1 MKLLI
6 HSYACGL
13 NKNKEN
19 KMNKKIELGQ
29 INTLKIIRDTDFGFF
44 LMPSDSKEEIMARSE
59 TEEYEVLLP
68 NAYINDDMQ
77 LGDEIEVFIYR
88 DSEDRITATTQMPK
102 ALVNEFAFVKVVDS
116 TSFGSFVDIGLS
128 KDLLVPRNRQ
138 KTQFNVGEMRI
149 IRIVEDVETNRLI
162 GIEKITSFLNN
173 RTEYLKQN
181 DEVKVMVMALT
192 PMGYK
197 VIVDNKHEGMI
208 FKNECF
214 TKLYVGDIKKAYI
227 KNIRKDGKLDISL
240 QLIGKDKNKD
250 ASCQIIVDL
259 LKEYN
264 NFLPFN
270 SKSDAIEI
278 SNRFGLS
285 KKVFKA
291 SLVTLIKDEIITSND
306 RGIELINV

>member
-1 MKLLI
+1 
-6 HSYACGL
+6 
-13 NKNKEN
+13 
-19 KMNKKIELGQ
+19 MNKRILLGE
-29 INTLKIIRDTDFGFF
+29 INTLRIIRDTDHGFF

-77 LGDEIEVFIYR
+77 IDDEIEVFIYR
-88 DSEDRITATTQMPK
+88 DSEDRIIATTEHPL
-102 ALVNEFAFVKVVDS
+102 ALVNEFAFVKVVDVAP
-116 TSFGSFVDIGLS
+116 FGAFVDIGLQ

-138 KTQFNVGEMRI
+138 KTPFAKDEQRI
-149 IRIVEDVETNRLI
+149 IRIVEDEETNRLI
-162 GIEKITSFLNN
+162 GVEKITSFLNN
-173 RTEYLKQN
+173 NTKYLKQN
-181 DEVKVMVMALT
+181 DVVKVMVIAYT

-197 VIVDNKHEGMI
+197 VVIDNKHEGMI

-240 QLIGKDKNKD
+240 QLIGKSKNVD
-250 ASCQIIVDL
+250 ASCQIIIDL

-270 SKSDAIEI
+270 SKSDATEI

-291 SLVTLIKDEIITSND
+291 SLVTLIKDEKITSNE
-306 RGIELINV
+306 RGIELING